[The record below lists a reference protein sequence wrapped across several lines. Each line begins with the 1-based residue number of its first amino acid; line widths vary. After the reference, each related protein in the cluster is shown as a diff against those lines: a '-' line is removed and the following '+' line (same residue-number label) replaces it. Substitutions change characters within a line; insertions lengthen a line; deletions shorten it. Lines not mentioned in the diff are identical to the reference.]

1 MEVGGVFLV
10 FRKKEG
16 GLGVDVGGEEE
27 EGEEETEEGMEEGHK
42 GGGRI
47 GKFNFSHFGLD
58 DIN

>member
-47 GKFNFSHFGLD
+47 GKFNF
-58 DIN
+58 